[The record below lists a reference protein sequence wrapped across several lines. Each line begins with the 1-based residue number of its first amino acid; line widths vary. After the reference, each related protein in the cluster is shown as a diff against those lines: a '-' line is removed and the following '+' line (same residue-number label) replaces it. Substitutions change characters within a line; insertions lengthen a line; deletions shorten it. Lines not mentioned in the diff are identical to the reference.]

1 MLAIFFIYDQ
11 TLKKEWKAGLKG
23 PERHRSLGCH
33 INTWQR
39 NLPKAAKGSWEGRWR
54 QLSFISS
61 SEWDSHASI
70 TYRHTRT
77 KTHMHSITNEVQSK
91 RSFSSECAQ
100 AKLPNGK
107 ELTCYKSP
115 LFFSLYNKE
124 LQRKHGAWGI
134 LAGDKGH
141 PEWNTAGEESSPTPP
156 DNQLKCPEIFHKP
169 SKYWFLL
176 VLSLFSIKTSNLC
189 FIPYHHPLSL
199 PPSGTG
205 LAGSWLF

>member
-1 MLAIFFIYDQ
+1 MRYNR
-11 TLKKEWKAGLKG
+11 KG
-23 PERHRSLGCH
+23 HSAQSVH
-33 INTWQR
+33 
-39 NLPKAAKGSWEGRWR
+39 
-54 QLSFISS
+54 
-61 SEWDSHASI
+61 SH
-70 TYRHTRT
+70 
-77 KTHMHSITNEVQSK
+77 VV
-91 RSFSSECAQ
+91 Q

-169 SKYWFLL
+169 SKYWFFFCS
-176 VLSLFSIKTSNLC
+176 LSLFHQDLK
-189 FIPYHHPLSL
+189 PLLHSL
-199 PPSGTG
+199 PPSTLPPPLRHRSGRVLVVLSSTPLSWG
-205 LAGSWLF
+205 GSLILQCSPQWLLSFHYNISSHERLFPSQPNSGKEEGCV